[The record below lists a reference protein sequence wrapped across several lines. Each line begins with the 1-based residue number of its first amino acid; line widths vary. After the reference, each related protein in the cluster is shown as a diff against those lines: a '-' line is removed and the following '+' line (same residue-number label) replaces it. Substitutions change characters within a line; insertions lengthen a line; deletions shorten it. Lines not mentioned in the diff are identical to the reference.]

1 MYFTMLISY
10 EYQDLFFEDSDLALN
25 PTTMKLRTGT
35 NSNWRRIHGSVAHQL
50 AVMIIGGGVEPGDAL
65 PNEEVLSAQ
74 LDVSRTAYREAM
86 RILIAKGLVTS
97 RPKVGTIVS
106 PRSSWNLLDPDV
118 LSWHLEVAP
127 SPTFITSLF
136 ELRKII
142 EPASSALAAQHRTAQ
157 DVELLRGHLTAM
169 HEAETGSPDALEADL
184 AFHDRLIRASGNE
197 SLGALSSAIGS
208 TLRWTVRLKLEAH
221 PQVYQ
226 DSLPLH
232 MQVFEAVERQDADAA
247 FQLMSKLVD
256 DALSETLQTLAEL
269 KL

>member
-1 MYFTMLISY
+1 MP
-10 EYQDLFFEDSDLALN
+10 LN
-25 PTTMKLRTGT
+25 PMTLKLRTG
-35 NSNWRRIHGSVAHQL
+35 SNLSWRRIHGSVAHQL
-50 AVMIIGGGVEPGDAL
+50 AVMIIGGEVEPGDAL

-127 SPTFITSLF
+127 SASFITSLF

-142 EPASSALAAQHRTAQ
+142 EPASSALAAQHRSEQ
-157 DVELLRGHLTAM
+157 DVEALRGYLSTM
-169 HEAETGSPDALEADL
+169 HEADSGSPDALEADL

-197 SLGALSSAIGS
+197 SLGALSSVIGS
-208 TLRWTVRLKLEAH
+208 TLRWTVRLKLDAH

-226 DSLPLH
+226 QSLPLH
-232 MQVFEAVERQDADAA
+232 VQVFEAVERQDADAA
-247 FQLMSKLVD
+247 FRLMSKLVD
-256 DALSETLQTLAEL
+256 DALSETLQALGDLAS
-269 KL
+269 

>member
-1 MYFTMLISY
+1 MTF
-10 EYQDLFFEDSDLALN
+10 
-25 PTTMKLRTGT
+25 KLRTGT
-35 NSNWRRIHGSVAHQL
+35 NLNWRRIHGSVAHQL
-50 AVMIIGGGVEPGDAL
+50 AVMIIGGEVKPGQAL

-106 PRSSWNLLDPDV
+106 PRASWNLLDPDV

-127 SPTFITSLF
+127 SATFITSLF

-142 EPASSALAAQHRTAQ
+142 EPASSALAAQNRTDA
-157 DVELLRGHLTAM
+157 DIDALRTHLATM
-169 HEAETGSPDALEADL
+169 HEADSGSPDAPEADL

-197 SLGALSSAIGS
+197 SLGALSSVIGS
-208 TLRWTVRLKLEAH
+208 TLRWTVRLKLDAH
-221 PQVYQ
+221 PQVYR

-232 MQVFEAVERQDADAA
+232 VQVFEAVEQQAPEAA
-247 FQLMSKLVD
+247 SRLMSKLVD
-256 DALSETLQTLAEL
+256 DALSETLQALEDLAS
-269 KL
+269 